1 MNIKLEIVVFYV
13 FLFFCYY
20 RLYIIKGKLVDVF
33 LKLFKN
39 WGVSYLIFEEDIE
52 FYVLIRDFVIKKL
65 VEEYNVKVIFCVFY
79 ILFDL

>member
-1 MNIKLEIVVFYV
+1 MFFY
-13 FLFFCYY
+13 FFCDY
-20 RLYIIKGKLVDVF
+20 RLYIIKGKSVDVF

-52 FYVLIRDFVIKKL
+52 FYVLTRDFEIKKL
-65 VEEYNVKVIFCVFY
+65 VDEYNVKVIFCVFY

>member
-1 MNIKLEIVVFYV
+1 MNIKLEIVIFYV
-13 FLFFCYY
+13 FLFFCDY
-20 RLYIIKGKLVDVF
+20 RLYIVKGKSVDVF

-52 FYVLIRDFVIKKL
+52 FYVLTRDFEIKKL
-65 VEEYNVKVIFCVFY
+65 VDEYNVKVIFCVFY

>member
-1 MNIKLEIVVFYV
+1 M
-13 FLFFCYY
+13 
-20 RLYIIKGKLVDVF
+20 F

-52 FYVLIRDFVIKKL
+52 FYVLIRDFEIKKL
-65 VEEYNVKVIFCVFY
+65 VDEYNVKVIFCVFY